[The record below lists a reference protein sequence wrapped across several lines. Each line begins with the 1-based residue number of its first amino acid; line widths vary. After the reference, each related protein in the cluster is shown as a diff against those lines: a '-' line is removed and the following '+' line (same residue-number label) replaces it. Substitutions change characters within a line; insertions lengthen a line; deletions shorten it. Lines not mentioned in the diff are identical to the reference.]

1 MEGNKGE
8 AAGEAVVEIGAEEA
22 AGWLDYGLDDIDGA
36 GIGRVSGIFVDE
48 ETGKPA
54 WLLAKLGRFS
64 GDVAIPFHDCAA
76 VAGKVWVPYHRDIIR
91 EAPIVDP
98 SRPLNREQELLL
110 CEYFGLGDSHG
121 RALEVKDRP
130 EGAITSRSAS

>member
-1 MEGNKGE
+1 MSEKLRDQLS
-8 AAGEAVVEIGAEEA
+8 VDQV
-22 AGWLDYGLDDIDGA
+22 AGWRDFGLDDIDGT
-36 GIGRVSGIFVDE
+36 GIGKVTGFFVDSE
-48 ETGKPA
+48 SGRPA

-64 GDVAIPFHDCAA
+64 GEVAIPAHDCAG

-98 SRPLNREQELLL
+98 SRPLNREQELLI

-121 RALEVKDRP
+121 RAAEVKDRP
-130 EGAITSRSAS
+130 EGAITSQAAAA